1 MLYVWPVSRKTSVN
15 TSTASQ
21 VTSGPMPSP
30 AVTRIFR
37 CMSVLFRWESEF
49 CQFVQGCAQFIQ
61 KEDSERE
68 HDPGEEEIE
77 GELNKKTER

>member
-1 MLYVWPVSRKTSVN
+1 
-15 TSTASQ
+15 
-21 VTSGPMPSP
+21 
-30 AVTRIFR
+30 
-37 CMSVLFRWESEF
+37 MSVLFRWESKF